1 MVERNPFFEPSSL
14 EYGLP
19 PFAEIRD
26 EHYEPAFEKGMT
38 DQLAEIQAIVRTREA
53 PVFANTLLPLET
65 SGQLLSRVA
74 TVFFN
79 KSSSDSSDFTNE
91 LEERIA
97 PQLAA
102 HSDAI
107 LLDSQLYE
115 RVTAVH
121 DALDAPAEPEAE
133 PDAEQKYLVH
143 RWYTEM
149 TLAGAGLDDAA
160 KTKLMEY
167 NQKLSTLTTRFEKNL
182 LADTN
187 ELAVVIDDAAELAG
201 LEPGELSA
209 AAEAAT
215 ARALDGKYLVTLV
228 LPTGHPFLASLT
240 DRGIRQRIMAASQS
254 RGGHGGEWD
263 NSKLVLE
270 IARLRAERAELLGFP
285 SHAAFVLADS
295 TAKTPEAVA
304 DMLGRL
310 APAAARNA
318 TTEQGELEV
327 IVEWDLDDDQTV
339 KSWDWAFWTEKVRQQ
354 KFDVDTAALRPWFEA
369 ERVLQDGVFFAA
381 TQLYGITFTERQ
393 DLVGYHPDVRVFE
406 VRNDDGSPVGLYLL
420 DLYTR
425 DSKRGGAWMNDLISQ
440 SALLG
445 HQHTIVVNNLNVP
458 KPAAGEPTLL
468 TFDETSTFFHEFGHA
483 LHGLFA
489 QVTYP
494 KLAGT
499 NVFRDFVEFPSQ
511 VNEMWMLWPE
521 VLANYA
527 KHYQTGEP
535 LDQEIVDRLHA
546 SEQFNEGFATSE
558 YLGAALLDQAWHGLS
573 SSAAAGVDDV
583 AAFEASALAAVGL
596 GNPAV
601 PPRYRSTYFAHV
613 FSGGYDA
620 GYYSY
625 IWSEV
630 LDADT
635 VEWFGEN
642 GGLTRANGDRFR
654 TKLLGV
660 GGSKDP
666 IEAYIDFRGRR
677 AEIGPLLKRRGL
689 A

>member
-26 EHYEPAFEKGMT
+26 EHYEPAFEKGMS

-53 PVFANTLLPLET
+53 PVFANTLVPLET

-79 KSSSDSSDFTNE
+79 KSSADSSDFTNE

-97 PQLAA
+97 PKLAA

-121 DALDAPAEPEAE
+121 DALGESAEPDASL
-133 PDAEQKYLVH
+133 DAEQKYLVH

-215 ARALDGKYLVTLV
+215 ARGLDGKYLVTLV

-240 DRGIRQRIMAASQS
+240 DRDIRQRIMAASQS

-327 IVEWDLDDDQTV
+327 IVEWDLEDDQTV

-425 DSKRGGAWMNDLISQ
+425 DSKRGGAWMNDLVAQ

-445 HQHTIVVNNLNVP
+445 HQHTVVVNNLNVP

-573 SSAAAGVDDV
+573 SSAAAGVDVV

-635 VEWFGEN
+635 VDWFTEN

-654 TKLLGV
+654 AKLLGV

-666 IEAYIDFRGRR
+666 IEAYVDFRGRR
-677 AEIGPLLKRRGL
+677 ADIGPLLKRRGL

>member
-53 PVFANTLLPLET
+53 PEFANTLVPLEQ

-79 KSSSDSSDFTNE
+79 KSSADSSDFTNE
-91 LEERIA
+91 LEERIT
-97 PQLAA
+97 PKLAA

-115 RVTAVH
+115 RVNAVH
-121 DALDAPAEPEAE
+121 DALGESAELT
-133 PDAEQKYLVH
+133 AEQKYLVH

-149 TLAGAGLDDAA
+149 TLAGAGLDDGA

-215 ARALDGKYLVTLV
+215 ARGLDGKYLVTLV

-240 DRGIRQRIMAASQS
+240 DRGIRQRIMAASQA

-263 NSKLVLE
+263 NSKVVLE

-304 DMLGRL
+304 DMLGTL

-318 TTEQGELEV
+318 TAEQGELEV

-339 KSWDWAFWTEKVRQQ
+339 RSWDWAFWTEKVRQQ

-393 DLVGYHPDVRVFE
+393 DLLGYHPDVRVFE

-425 DSKRGGAWMNDLISQ
+425 DSKRGGAWMNDLVAQ
-440 SALLG
+440 STLLG

-573 SSAAAGVDDV
+573 STAAAGVDDV

-635 VEWFGEN
+635 VDWFTEN

-677 AEIGPLLKRRGL
+677 AEIGPLLTRRGL
-689 A
+689 E